1 MNTQRQQGVALVMV
15 LIIVAMISIIS
26 AQLISERNLQARRTS
41 NIILADNA
49 WHFALGAEILAKIV
63 IKKSLEGEESV
74 NLSQPWAMEG
84 IVFPIEGGT
93 IAAEFKDLRSCF
105 NLNGILATKINSGDK
120 KHDEQDDQEN
130 PEKGPLAGEIIFTE
144 LLKNLALADVNP
156 KALAATLRDW
166 IDEDQQ
172 PSGFDGREDYEYS
185 GYTLP
190 YRTADTFIGSRTEL
204 ATISG
209 FNSEI
214 IERILPYVCII
225 PDEATLIL
233 NVNTISVDQPELLSS
248 FYDKLD
254 ITQASSILSSR
265 PEEGFEKSEFDTQL
279 PADAVLRKG
288 ASIDFT
294 SAYFAVSI
302 KVEVQRARV
311 NLKSLLHYHEQS
323 DDVLVIA
330 HLGLD
335 D

>member
-1 MNTQRQQGVALVMV
+1 MNTQSRQQGVALVMV

-63 IKKSLEGEESV
+63 ITKSLKGADNV

-84 IVFPIEGGT
+84 IVFPIEGGK
-93 IAAEFKDLRSCF
+93 ISAELKDLRSCF
-105 NLNGILATKINSGDK
+105 NLNGILATEVNSK
-120 KHDEQDDQEN
+120 PEEQEGPEN
-130 PEKGPLAGEIIFTE
+130 TPLAGEIVFTE
-144 LLKNLALADVNP
+144 LLKSLELADIEP

-166 IDEDQQ
+166 VDEDQQ

-190 YRTADTFIGSRTEL
+190 YRTADTFMGSRTEL
-204 ATISG
+204 FTISG
-209 FNSEI
+209 FNSTI
-214 IERILPYVCII
+214 IEQLLPYVCII
-225 PDEATLIL
+225 PDEPTLIL

-254 ITQASSILSSR
+254 KTQATSILNSR
-265 PEEGFEKSEFDTQL
+265 PEQGYDEAEFNTQL
-279 PADAVLRKG
+279 PADAVLHKG
-288 ASIDFT
+288 AFIEFSST
-294 SAYFAVSI
+294 YFAVSI

-311 NLKSLLHYHEQS
+311 NLKSLLHYQEQS
-323 DDVLVIA
+323 KDVLVIA
-330 HLGLD
+330 HLGLED
-335 D
+335 

>member
-49 WHFALGAEILAKIV
+49 WHFALGAEVLAKIV
-63 IKKSLEGEESV
+63 ITKSLKGAENV

-84 IVFPIEGGT
+84 IVFPIEGGK
-93 IAAEFKDLRSCF
+93 ISAELKDLRSCF
-105 NLNGILATKINSGDK
+105 NLNGILATDVNSKPEG
-120 KHDEQDDQEN
+120 QEGREN
-130 PEKGPLAGEIIFTE
+130 TPLAGEIVFTE
-144 LLKNLALADVNP
+144 LLKSLELADIEP

-166 IDEDQQ
+166 VDEDQQ

-204 ATISG
+204 STISG
-209 FNSEI
+209 FNSTI
-214 IERILPYVCII
+214 IEQLLPYVCII
-225 PDEATLIL
+225 PDEPTLIL

-254 ITQASSILSSR
+254 KSQATSILNSR
-265 PEEGFEKSEFDTQL
+265 PEQGYDEAEFNTQL
-279 PADAVLRKG
+279 PADAVLHKG
-288 ASIDFT
+288 AFIEFS

-311 NLKSLLHYHEQS
+311 NLKSLLHYQEQS
-323 DDVLVIA
+323 EDVLVIA

>member
-1 MNTQRQQGVALVMV
+1 MNRQKQQGVALVMV

-63 IKKSLEGEESV
+63 ITKSLKGEENV

-84 IVFPIEGGT
+84 ILFPIDGGK
-93 IAAEFKDLRSCF
+93 ISAQLKDLRSCF
-105 NLNGILATKINSGDK
+105 NLNGILATEINTNND
-120 KHDEQDDQEN
+120 QDDQN
-130 PEKGPLAGEIIFTE
+130 RQANSPLAGEIVFTE
-144 LLKNLALADVNP
+144 LLKNLELADIEP

-172 PSGFDGREDYEYS
+172 PSGFNGREDYEYS
-185 GYTLP
+185 GYTMP
-190 YRTADTFIGSRTEL
+190 YRTADTLIGSQSEL

-209 FNSEI
+209 YNSTI
-214 IERILPYVCII
+214 IEQLLPYVCII
-225 PDEATLIL
+225 PDEPTLIL

-254 ITQASSILSSR
+254 KSQASSILNSR
-265 PEEGFEKSEFDTQL
+265 PNEGFDEGEFNTQL

-288 ASIDFT
+288 AFIDFT
-294 SAYFAVSI
+294 STYFSVSI
-302 KVEVQRARV
+302 QVELQRAKV
-311 NLKSLLHYHEQS
+311 NLKSLLHYQEQS
-323 DDVLVIA
+323 NDVLVIA